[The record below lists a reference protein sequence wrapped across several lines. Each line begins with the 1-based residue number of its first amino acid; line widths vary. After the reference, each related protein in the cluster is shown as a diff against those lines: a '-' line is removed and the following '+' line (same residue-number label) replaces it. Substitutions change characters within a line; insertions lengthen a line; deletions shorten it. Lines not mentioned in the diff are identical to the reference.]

1 MLVFLTGKTLLGIL
15 NFQQQKSSFDNV
27 EVGAA
32 DSNNLT

>member
-1 MLVFLTGKTLLGIL
+1 MLVFVTGKTLFGIL
-15 NFQQQKSSFDNV
+15 IFQQQKSTFDNV